1 MLAGPALA
9 AHQVKDQLVVDFQ
22 LSGEKNN
29 PLRRTSKFPDIFR
42 PIPDEMEMVLTHM
55 SV

>member
-22 LSGEKNN
+22 LSGEKDN
-29 PLRRTSKFPDIFR
+29 PLRRTFKFPDIFR
-42 PIPDEMEMVLTHM
+42 PIPDEMETVLTR
-55 SV
+55 VTI